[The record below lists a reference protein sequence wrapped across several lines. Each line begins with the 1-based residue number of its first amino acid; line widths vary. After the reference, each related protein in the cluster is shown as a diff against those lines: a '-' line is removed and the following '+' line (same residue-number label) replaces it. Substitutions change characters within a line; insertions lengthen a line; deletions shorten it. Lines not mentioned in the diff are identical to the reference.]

1 MCIEHLNNEY
11 QLFVIYIGQITFLV
25 SLLQVMCGSDPK
37 GKLNGMIHLHHLY
50 LGMMALVPE
59 VAQKRQNILP
69 ES

>member
-25 SLLQVMCGSDPK
+25 SLLRVMCGFDPK
-37 GKLNGMIHLHHLY
+37 EKLNGLIHLHHLY
-50 LGMMALVPE
+50 LGIMVLPPQ
-59 VAQKRQNILP
+59 VAQKKQNIP